1 MNAFPTVLL
10 AACGALLCAAA
21 PAQATGT
28 VRTIDG
34 RALTG
39 AVTVA
44 EDGKVT
50 VRGDDG
56 ETVID
61 VAELVTFEREGAS
74 ARNVRVEHRVWL
86 RSGTE
91 LPAKRLSGRAGG
103 DGKPSMVIVQ
113 LPCAAKLELPISTV
127 RAVRHGGL
135 MRPQPTLFN
144 QDLAEPP
151 ANEDLIYVV
160 RDGQA
165 QRSQVTVTAMREKA
179 IDFLLR
185 GDEYEFE
192 LDGLAGIVFGT
203 NTGFAPNRQPRPR
216 TVVALTTG
224 ERIEGKLLSMTDRVR
239 CRLDEGC
246 VLDVPISRL
255 HKLEVSSDKL
265 VWLADLQPK
274 VEQTPAFD
282 RTWPWHNNRSVAGPG
297 FELAGQ
303 KFERGIGLVPHTRLT
318 YALDGRFDVFEA
330 MIGIDDRGGPAA
342 HAIFRVHV
350 DGKQVFESEPMLRE
364 QKPEALRVALDKA
377 KTLTIEV
384 DFGKNYDLGDFCA
397 FANARVVQR

>member
-1 MNAFPTVLL
+1 MVLL
-10 AACGALLCAAA
+10 AACGALLCAGAS
-21 PAQATGT
+21 AQAKGT

-34 RALTG
+34 RELTG
-39 AVTVA
+39 AVTVS

-50 VRGDDG
+50 VAGDAG
-56 ETVID
+56 EIGID
-61 VAELVTFEREGAS
+61 VAELVSFDREGSS

-91 LPAKRLSGRAGG
+91 LPVKKFRGRAGG
-103 DGKPSMVIVQ
+103 DGKPSMLIAT
-113 LPCAAKLELPISTV
+113 LPCAATLELPISTI

-160 RDGQA
+160 RDGKA
-165 QRSQVTVTAMREKA
+165 QRSQVTVSAMRDKA
-179 IDFLLR
+179 VDFLLR
-185 GDEYEFE
+185 GEEYEFE
-192 LDGLAGIVFGT
+192 LDGLAGIVFGA
-203 NTGFAPNRQPRPR
+203 NTGFAPDRQPRPR
-216 TVVALTTG
+216 TVVSLTTG
-224 ERIEGKLLSMTDRVR
+224 ERIEGKLLSLNDRVR

-246 VLDVPISRL
+246 VLDVPVSRV

-350 DGKQVFESEPMLRE
+350 DGKQVFESKPMLRE
-364 QKPEALRVALDKA
+364 QKPEALRVALNKA

-397 FANARVVQR
+397 FANARVVQK

>member
-1 MNAFPTVLL
+1 VNPFPTVLL
-10 AACGALLCAAA
+10 TACGALLTAVA
-21 PAQATGT
+21 PAQANGT

-34 RALTG
+34 RELTG
-39 AVTVA
+39 SLVVG
-44 EDGKVT
+44 EDGKAT
-50 VRGDDG
+50 IKNDAG
-56 ETVID
+56 ETGIEL
-61 VAELVTFEREGAS
+61 AELVSFAREGAE
-74 ARNVRVEHRVWL
+74 ARNVRTEHRVWL
-86 RSGTE
+86 RSGAE
-91 LPAKRLSGRAGG
+91 LPVKKLSGRAGG
-103 DGKPSMVIVQ
+103 DGKPSVLIAR
-113 LPCAAKLELPISTV
+113 LPCGAELELPISTV

-135 MRPQPTLFN
+135 MRPQPALFQ
-144 QDLAEPP
+144 QDLAEPL

-165 QRSQVTVTAMREKA
+165 QRSQVTLTAFRDQA

-192 LDGLAGIVFGT
+192 LKGLAGVVFGA
-203 NTGFAPNRQPRPR
+203 NTGFAPDRQPRPR
-216 TVVALTTG
+216 TVISLTTG
-224 ERIEGKLLSMTDRVR
+224 ERIEGRLLSLGERLR

-246 VLDVPISRL
+246 VLEVPVTRL

-274 VEQTPAFD
+274 VKQTPAFD

-297 FELAGQ
+297 FQLGGQ
-303 KFERGIGLVPHTRLT
+303 TYERGIGMVPHTSLT
-318 YALDGRFDVFEA
+318 YSLDGRFDVFEA

-350 DGKQVFESEPMLRE
+350 DGKQVFESKPMLRE
-364 QKPEALRVALDKA
+364 QKPEALRIALEKA

-397 FANARVVQR
+397 FADARVVQK